1 MPTDK
6 LIRTTDWRE
15 ERRLRAWKLAQAG
28 WRQKDIAET
37 LGVSKGAVSQWIKRV
52 KENGI
57 SDLRRKEAP
66 GAPRRLRDDQ
76 TAHLRTL
83 LSENTEQ
90 SGLGSETWT
99 YKQVADL
106 IQREFNVSYSERH
119 AGRLLK
125 EGGAGDQVRRIE

>member
-99 YKQVADL
+99 YKQVGRPDPARVQCVL
-106 IQREFNVSYSERH
+106 FRTARRTLVER
-119 AGRLLK
+119 GRRWRS
-125 EGGAGDQVRRIE
+125 GAED